1 MTDQKALFSAL
12 KKCNQIGKKLSYDGT
27 YIMVSGMMMGY
38 TWQDMDETEARGLC
52 VSFIESKLLNKLD
65 ALPYIGL
72 KINGNELYSASQEY
86 EFERFTIN
94 SDYLFIEFKAT
105 EATEASFN
113 EDFKK
118 YNGKYHMVY
127 KRDIYVK
134 SGSNFNITT
143 VLSLLKIDE

>member
-113 EDFKK
+113 EDFK
-118 YNGKYHMVY
+118 NY
-127 KRDIYVK
+127 KSI
-134 SGSNFNITT
+134 
-143 VLSLLKIDE
+143 LSAQL